1 MKDLFPAA
9 SSWNAVVRSLRHP
22 PVDVLVVLLLVALV
36 DVVVL
41 VAPPARPGLRLLA
54 GALLL
59 IALPGYAVV
68 SALFP
73 AWRNTPT
80 GDPEGDDVRVSTGE
94 LLQRLAL
101 SLGAGLALIP
111 ILALVL
117 DGVGVG
123 LSARPVAAALT
134 AVVVAG
140 LGVAVA
146 RRGSLPAARRFR
158 FGAGRWVDDIRRSF
172 SSSGPA
178 LAVELLLIVAV
189 IAATATIGGA
199 LAFPVDGEEYSSF
212 ALRTE
217 APDGSLVAGEFPDEL
232 TAGANEPFVATVEN
246 HENEPVDY
254 TVVVQLQ
261 RVQDGPDGPQ
271 TVEWSELSRGER
283 TLAPGEQWRYDHT
296 VRPGTTGE
304 GMRLTYLL
312 YQGDVPSTPRRANAD
327 RSLHVWV
334 DVTE

>member
-1 MKDLFPAA
+1 MKDLLPAA
-9 SSWNAVVRSLRHP
+9 SSSNSVVQSLRQP

-59 IALPGYAVV
+59 VALPGYAIV

-73 AWRNTPT
+73 SWRNTPE
-80 GDPEGDDVRVSTGE
+80 GDPEGDEVRVSAAE

-101 SLGAGLALIP
+101 SLGAGLALVP
-111 ILALVL
+111 VLALVL
-117 DGVGVG
+117 DSAGVG

-134 AVVVAG
+134 GVVVAG

-158 FGAGRWVDDIRRSF
+158 FGAGRWAADIRRSF
-172 SSSGPA
+172 SPPGIG
-178 LAVELLLIVAV
+178 LAVELLLVLAV
-189 IAATATIGGA
+189 VVATATIGGA

-217 APDGSLVAGEFPDEL
+217 APDGSLIAGDFPDEL
-232 TAGANEPFVATVEN
+232 TAGENESFVATVEN
-246 HENEPVDY
+246 HENERVAY

-261 RVQDGPDGPQ
+261 RVRDGPDGPQ
-271 TVEWSELSRGER
+271 AVEWSELSRAER
-283 TLAPGEQWRYDHT
+283 TLSPGQQWRYDHT

-312 YQGDVPSTPRRANAD
+312 YQGTVPSTPRQANAD

-334 DVTE
+334 DVVE